1 MTLITQ
7 QEIDETLAEF
17 QQFTENDVLKFMRRF
32 QKKQEPL
39 LVYIA
44 AIAEREE
51 LNDSEYDVLITM
63 ALMTWEVL
71 QKKYGGL
78 KKLSMKQLS
87 KMDDALYDNLRN
99 DPASMMMEV
108 SDYPQPHLLGTI
120 LTHVMDA
127 DSEVREELKGILYFT
142 LKNVVDG
149 LLRSS
154 GGPDF
159 PQLK

>member
-7 QEIDETLAEF
+7 LEIDETLAEF
-17 QQFTENDVLKFMRRF
+17 QQFNEADVLKLMRRF

-63 ALMTWEVL
+63 ALMCWEVIR
-71 QKKYGGL
+71 KKYPEL
-78 KKLSMKQLS
+78 KKLTMKQLT

-99 DPASMMMEV
+99 DPGSMIMEV
-108 SDYPQPHLLGTI
+108 KDYPQPNLLGTV
-120 LTHVMDA
+120 LTHVMEA
-127 DSEVREELKGILYFT
+127 DSEVREELKGIIYFT
-142 LKNVVDG
+142 LKNVMDG

-154 GGPDF
+154 G
-159 PQLK
+159 

>member
-1 MTLITQ
+1 MTPITQ
-7 QEIDETLAEF
+7 EEIDDTLAEF
-17 QQFTENDVLKFMRRF
+17 QQFTEKDVLKFMRRF

-63 ALMTWEVL
+63 ALMSWEVVR
-71 QKKYGGL
+71 KRYPGL

-99 DPASMMMEV
+99 DPASMILEV
-108 SDYPQPHLLGTI
+108 QDYPQPNLLGTI
-120 LTHVMDA
+120 LTHVMEA
-127 DSEVREELKGILYFT
+127 DSEVREELKGIIYFT

-154 GGPDF
+154 GEADF
-159 PQLK
+159 K